1 VKGSVA
7 RDRETGVGQIMATT
21 PLTRPLYTFGKWA
34 SNFSVLL
41 AMNLV
46 LAVAGIGIQ
55 FLAGESMQL
64 NIPAM
69 FAPFL
74 FITLPMMALVAAV
87 AVLFE
92 SIGFLSGGFGNV
104 LYFFMFVFNFPL
116 ADNLSKTT
124 PAVEPLGMGLI
135 MQSAG
140 AAASVAF
147 PEYDGGFVLGD
158 PSVGDTFGL
167 DIDPASFIF
176 HWTGVDWTPDII
188 LKRFA
193 FFGIA
198 IVITLLASLFFDR
211 FDPSRRKP
219 RNVRT
224 KRNAS
229 PPMPEVVTTKQ
240 NLSQPVHL
248 TPLAA
253 SQNGFAFIR
262 VLISELKLLLKGQP
276 WWWYAG
282 VVGLMFASFVNTP
295 ENVRAFVLPFA
306 WLWPILIW
314 SGMGNRE
321 AHNNTGQ
328 MVFTSA
334 APLMRQLPA
343 TWLAGF
349 LVAVITGSGAA
360 YKLLSTGDS
369 VGLLAWLSGAL
380 FIPSFALALGIW
392 SNSHKLFEVF
402 YVTMWYLGP
411 MNKVL
416 SVDYLGANSSGNIG
430 FFISFS
436 IVLIFVAFFGRARQ
450 LRN

>member
-1 VKGSVA
+1 
-7 RDRETGVGQIMATT
+7 
-21 PLTRPLYTFGKWA
+21 LYTFGKWA

-46 LAVAGIGIQ
+46 LAIAGIGIQ

-104 LYFFMFVFNFPL
+104 LYFFMFVFIFPL
-116 ADNLSKTT
+116 ADNLSKTN

-240 NLSQPVHL
+240 KLSQPPSGVIARNCKWATWSGRSADRSDWNTASRL
-248 TPLAA
+248 ALLARSLAA
-253 SQNGFAFIR
+253 AARSA
-262 VLISELKLLLKGQP
+262 
-276 WWWYAG
+276 
-282 VVGLMFASFVNTP
+282 VGTCT
-295 ENVRAFVLPFA
+295 R
-306 WLWPILIW
+306 
-314 SGMGNRE
+314 
-321 AHNNTGQ
+321 
-328 MVFTSA
+328 
-334 APLMRQLPA
+334 
-343 TWLAGF
+343 
-349 LVAVITGSGAA
+349 
-360 YKLLSTGDS
+360 
-369 VGLLAWLSGAL
+369 
-380 FIPSFALALGIW
+380 
-392 SNSHKLFEVF
+392 
-402 YVTMWYLGP
+402 
-411 MNKVL
+411 
-416 SVDYLGANSSGNIG
+416 
-430 FFISFS
+430 S
-436 IVLIFVAFFGRARQ
+436 ICRPTR
-450 LRN
+450 R